1 MGQGRFFF
9 LLLLVVAST
18 AVPISKQQRR
28 IKRDQNTST
37 NTTVHNDVCIL
48 DDQTYEN
55 GQDVPSLGPCEKCV
69 CEVPDVVCSMIKC
82 QPNSGCRIL
91 QQSGQC
97 CPEYKCD
104 CEYNGIL
111 YNNGERLDKP
121 EDPCQV
127 CYCKGGEIMCTSITC
142 YERDDCQ
149 PHYTAGQC
157 CPKYDHCPVE
167 SSRASGNSVRS
178 VNTSLYSPKREMQ
191 PWPLTKPNSL
201 TSVSYEESSASPNV
215 YPQTIRIVEILPTTP
230 GSESKPSEVSVIP
243 RIKTNDHSGSK
254 EIEDTSKEV
263 SSTVSSPEYSFST
276 SEVEHLLETT
286 PETREVKSEPTTAGT
301 SSTLNPLAESVD
313 LNTLPASY
321 RMSTVYPDYYHTEG
335 NINSLEDE
343 TTNLWNETEGSGYEL
358 LKGGIYEE
366 SSTLASLVNQETV
379 TEMIYT
385 TTDLPSDFVNTHEQK
400 NEELQEKNSDLPT
413 FEAYTATEA
422 STASEEYNSNSTEFE
437 NYRIRGCNSTCPETT
452 SSTLNSTSEND
463 SSESDENNSESDES
477 NSESIEDS
485 NENFNTT
492 GSIENLSNQTTTSE
506 DPNKQYSSQEL
517 LKNNSL
523 SENLI
528 VTPSQSEEV
537 STTIEPLTSTM
548 ATTVSDVSDSTSTVE
563 SKSEIVE
570 NTDDNDV
577 STTVGYS
584 EASTEPSEIYLISE
598 IPDEIKAETKR
609 AVGYRNL
616 DTDIPEI
623 DEYHYPSRGE
633 TSDSYSSS
641 KVDNSYT
648 TPSLIS
654 IPPVLNVNSLSYGDT
669 SHQTENSTN
678 HNASSMAKVGIYHPT
693 KPEFASF
700 VTVVDDKIDVSTF
713 TNGSASS
720 HMLLTPEDLKKLAE
734 MLINQKIKP
743 VYLESTT
750 EISERDSS
758 RDPST
763 HKISNTEISQTNISV
778 DGKGTGSTPNPM
790 EETAGKSTTPLE
802 NAGQNIPSS
811 HDNFNRALADQES
824 STDRTPVEGGD
835 SSDSTVTESSK
846 ADTTFHDM
854 IRNIVSSVSNDP
866 KLSESEDPNTS
877 RQIRIPENAN
887 QYSALL
893 DDRDLVILENF
904 FKKNMGLH

>member
-18 AVPISKQQRR
+18 AVPISEQRR
-28 IKRDQNTST
+28 IKRDQSSST
-37 NTTVHNDVCIL
+37 NGTISKNVCIL
-48 DDQTYEN
+48 DDHTYEN
-55 GQDVPSLGPCEKCV
+55 GQEVPSLGPCEKCV
-69 CEVPDVVCSMIKC
+69 CEVPDVICSMIKC

-104 CEYNGIL
+104 CEYNGIV

-157 CPKYDHCPVE
+157 CPRYDHCPVE

-201 TSVSYEESSASPNV
+201 TSVSNEESSASPNI

-254 EIEDTSKEV
+254 ESEEIVKEV
-263 SSTVSSPEYSFST
+263 SSTVSSPEHSLST

-301 SSTLNPLAESVD
+301 SSTLNPLSESVD
-313 LNTLPASY
+313 LNSLPDSY
-321 RMSTVYPDYYHTEG
+321 KMSTVYPDYYHTEG
-335 NINSLEDE
+335 NINSVEDE
-343 TTNLWNETEGSGYEL
+343 TTNTWNETEGSGYEL

-366 SSTLASLVNQETV
+366 SSTLAPLLNNNQEIV
-379 TEMIYT
+379 TENIYT
-385 TTDLPSDFVNTHEQK
+385 TTNLPIELVNTHDNK
-400 NEELQEKNSDLPT
+400 NEELQGKISDMPT

-422 STASEEYNSNSTEFE
+422 SIVSEEYESNSTENDDYKSSSE
-437 NYRIRGCNSTCPETT
+437 CNSTSVEST
-452 SSTLNSTSEND
+452 SSTIASRSKHD
-463 SSESDENNSESDES
+463 SLESDES
-477 NSESIEDS
+477 DSESNEDS

-492 GSIENLSNQTTTSE
+492 GSFEILNNQTSTSE
-506 DPNKQYSSQEL
+506 DPTNHSSQL
-517 LKNNSL
+517 ILNNNSS
-523 SENLI
+523 SENLLI
-528 VTPSQSEEV
+528 TSSPSEEV
-537 STTIEPLTSTM
+537 STTVEPP
-548 ATTVSDVSDSTSTVE
+548 TSTVTTTGSDEYDGTSTIE
-563 SKSEIVE
+563 SKSEIVT
-570 NTDDNDV
+570 TDGNEIY
-577 STTVGYS
+577 TTAGYS
-584 EASTEPSEIYLISE
+584 ESSTEPSEIYLISQT
-598 IPDEIKAETKR
+598 PDENKAETKR
-609 AVGYRNL
+609 AVIGYRNL
-616 DTDIPEI
+616 DTDVPEI
-623 DEYHYPSRGE
+623 DEYHYPSRDE
-633 TSDSYSSS
+633 TSDNYSSS
-641 KVDNSYT
+641 KADNTFT

-654 IPPVLNVNSLSYGDT
+654 IPPVLNVNSLSYGEQG
-669 SHQTENSTN
+669 HQLENSTN
-678 HNASSMAKVGIYHPT
+678 LNASSMAKVGIYHPT

-713 TNGSASS
+713 KNGSASS

-734 MLINQKIKP
+734 ILIHQKIKP
-743 VYLESTT
+743 VYLGMTT
-750 EISERDSS
+750 ETSEQDSS
-758 RDPST
+758 QDPSN
-763 HKISNTEISQTNISV
+763 HKINKTIASQNNV
-778 DGKGTGSTPNPM
+778 DGEDTSSSPNPE
-790 EETAGKSTTPLE
+790 EETVAKSEVLLE
-802 NAGQNIPSS
+802 NAGQNVSGN
-811 HDNFNRALADQES
+811 HDTFNRALANQES
-824 STDRTPVEGGD
+824 STARISVEGVELNDG
-835 SSDSTVTESSK
+835 TVTESSN
-846 ADTTFHDM
+846 AATTLQDI
-854 IRNIVSSVSNDP
+854 IRNIVSTVSNDP
-866 KLSESEDPNTS
+866 KLSESDDPNMS
-877 RQIRIPENAN
+877 RQIRIPENPN

-904 FKKNMGLH
+904 FKKNIGLP